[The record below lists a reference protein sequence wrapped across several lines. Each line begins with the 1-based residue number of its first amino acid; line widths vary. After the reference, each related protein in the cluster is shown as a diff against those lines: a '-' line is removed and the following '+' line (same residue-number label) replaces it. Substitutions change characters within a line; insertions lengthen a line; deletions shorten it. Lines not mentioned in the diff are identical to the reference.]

1 MATQHAGKSQK
12 NHAKVGSRQSSVEI
26 ATPSLC
32 SARNDKFKIYNGD
45 KNNFAILN
53 LVKSFL
59 TLVKITFDNL
69 SRKIKNPCLVINKNL
84 FSRSIFMKNIKQFF
98 TYLVV
103 GALVIALSISC
114 KSNEE
119 PTSGDNGD
127 SYIIHSDHPP
137 AGDYVSLGEKKAA
150 TVENVDG
157 TCRIKGE
164 AQRRNN
170 NGQGYEYKSFDIT
183 ITKWYRYN
191 STSYAGSGSLYEQS
205 GTINSPSGVDNFS
218 VDYNHENG
226 RLEIRF
232 GPLTESY
239 HTVIEKKQ

>member
-1 MATQHAGKSQK
+1 M
-12 NHAKVGSRQSSVEI
+12 
-26 ATPSLC
+26 
-32 SARNDKFKIYNGD
+32 KIL
-45 KNNFAILN
+45 KT
-53 LVKSFL
+53 K
-59 TLVKITFDNL
+59 T
-69 SRKIKNPCLVINKNL
+69 
-84 FSRSIFMKNIKQFF
+84 FF

-137 AGDYVSLGEKKAA
+137 AGDYVSLGVDKKAA
-150 TVENVDG
+150 TVVNNADG
-157 TCRIKGE
+157 TCNIKGK
-164 AQRRNN
+164 AQRWDNKEGR
-170 NGQGYEYKSFDIT
+170 YKDKDFDIT

-205 GTINSPSGVDNFS
+205 GTITSPSGVDNFS